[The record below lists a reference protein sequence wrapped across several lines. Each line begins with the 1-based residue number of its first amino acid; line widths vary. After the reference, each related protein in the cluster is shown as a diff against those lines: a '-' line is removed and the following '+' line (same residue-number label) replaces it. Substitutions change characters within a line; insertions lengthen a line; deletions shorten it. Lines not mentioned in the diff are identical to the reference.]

1 LIARSPFTLWL
12 ALPLVALA
20 CSGGRTPLRD
30 ELSPGVVFPTTLGE
44 GHGDGDAPA
53 LSPEPPAS
61 AAPSPSA
68 SSTAPAAAPSAAS
81 VRPPSSPP
89 DPEPLRLADQWEY
102 ELEWKAGKV
111 TVVAVQPR
119 HFKSPVVSARRFGRF
134 AIELW
139 IGPELVDRVR
149 FDFPGLAL
157 EEPEKLGA
165 RRPLYRKPDLGRGAD
180 VRQKV
185 LVPASPRARKALLI
199 DRASGEAS
207 PLPWPPDDLTRGD
220 AGAAPAPSASPA
232 MD

>member
-1 LIARSPFTLWL
+1 LNVHSSLAPLTRAFPWL
-12 ALPLVALA
+12 ALPLLVLA
-20 CSGGRTPLRD
+20 CSGGRAPVRD
-30 ELSPGVVFPTTLGE
+30 EQQHARGDPRVIAEVSPGVVFPTTLGE
-44 GHGDGDAPA
+44 GHGDGDGPA
-53 LSPEPPAS
+53 LPPESSAS
-61 AAPSPSA
+61 PSPSA
-68 SSTAPAAAPSAAS
+68 SSSAAAAEPSATS

-102 ELEWKAGKV
+102 QLESKAGKV

-119 HFKSPVVSARRFGRF
+119 HFKSPVVTARRFGRF

-139 IGPELVDRVR
+139 IGPELVERVR

-157 EEPEKLGA
+157 EEPEQLGA

-185 LVPASPRARKALLI
+185 LVPASPRARRALLI

-207 PLPWPPDDLTRGD
+207 PLPWPP
-220 AGAAPAPSASPA
+220 PA